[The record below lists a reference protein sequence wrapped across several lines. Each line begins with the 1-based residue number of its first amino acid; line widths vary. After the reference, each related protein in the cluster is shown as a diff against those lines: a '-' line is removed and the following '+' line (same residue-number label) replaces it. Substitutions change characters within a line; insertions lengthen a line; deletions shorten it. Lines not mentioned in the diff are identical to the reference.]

1 MVFVTKLT
9 GDCVE
14 GATTMRHAT
23 HGVFVVMLQP
33 FVFTK
38 HVIKSDDQ
46 ELAFFCVFVFFVAS
60 HRRSVHRSTL
70 NSEGE
75 RPSVC
80 LLPSQTEPGPGLK
93 L

>member
-1 MVFVTKLT
+1 MFFLMKLT
-9 GDCVE
+9 SDCVDV
-14 GATTMRHAT
+14 ATTMCHAT

-38 HVIKSDDQ
+38 HVVTSDDQ
-46 ELAFFCVFVFFVAS
+46 DLHFFFFLS
-60 HRRSVHRSTL
+60 PRTKEVHQLTL

-80 LLPSQTEPGPGLK
+80 LLLSQTEPGLGLK